1 MLKIQDLHRPGI
13 NPFSLDLDDGECIA
27 ISGPSGAGKT
37 LLLRAIADLDP
48 NQGSVFLGQKNRD
61 AFPAPEWRRRVGYL
75 ASESGW
81 WADGI
86 GAHFPSHERAGALL
100 PELGIPAD
108 ALGWQ
113 VARLS
118 TGERQRLALA
128 RLLLGAPAVMLLD
141 EPTSGLDPDSG
152 AMVEEILSQRLAAG
166 KSLLLVTHAAE
177 QAKHLAHRRLSIKA
191 GTVSEDRP

>member
-81 WADGI
+81 WADG
-86 GAHFPSHERAGALL
+86 
-100 PELGIPAD
+100 
-108 ALGWQ
+108 
-113 VARLS
+113 V
-118 TGERQRLALA
+118 
-128 RLLLGAPAVMLLD
+128 
-141 EPTSGLDPDSG
+141 SGP
-152 AMVEEILSQRLAAG
+152 
-166 KSLLLVTHAAE
+166 
-177 QAKHLAHRRLSIKA
+177 
-191 GTVSEDRP
+191 

>member
-1 MLKIQDLHRPGI
+1 MLKIQDLHRSGI
-13 NPFSLDLDDGECIA
+13 NPFSLDLYDGECIA

-37 LLLRAIADLDP
+37 LLLRAIAELDP

-81 WADGI
+81 WADGV
-86 GAHFPSHERAGALL
+86 GAHFSSHERAEALL
-100 PELGIPAD
+100 PELGIPSD

-113 VARLS
+113 VSRLS

-141 EPTSGLDPDSG
+141 EPTSGLDPDFG
-152 AMVEEILSQRLAAG
+152 AMVEEFLSQRLAAG
-166 KSLLLVTHAAE
+166 TSLLLVTHAAE
-177 QAKHLAHRRLSIKA
+177 QAGRLAHRRLSMKA
-191 GTVSEDRP
+191 GTVSEDRT